1 MSYEYEDE
9 DTDYGGRV
17 LWGRV
22 VVWGLVIPLLAFLL
36 GRCSADDGVS
46 RAELEQTRADL
57 TEMVSENMILRDR
70 LEAGANG
77 GTGTMPPPASTPEPA
92 PGGGDPAPDS
102 DGAAPT
108 QNGGITYTVKP
119 GDTVNSIAQQFYGDL
134 SKAELITEA
143 NGIDDVNQ
151 LRVDQVLEI
160 PPDPDA

>member
-9 DTDYGGRV
+9 DADYGGRV

-22 VVWGLVIPLLAFLL
+22 LVWGLIIPLLAFLL
-36 GRCSADDGVS
+36 GRCTADDGVS
-46 RAELEQTRADL
+46 RAELDQTRSDL
-57 TEMVSENMILRDR
+57 TEMVSENMVLRER
-70 LEAGANG
+70 LEAGSGG
-77 GTGTMPPPASTPEPA
+77 GTGTMPPPAGTPEPA
-92 PGGGDPAPDS
+92 PGGEGD
-102 DGAAPT
+102 
-108 QNGGITYTVKP
+108 GGGGQPPPQSGGVTYTVKP